1 MRKMLSLL
9 LSLAL
14 LTFLAPFTPFAR
26 AVDPLQ
32 AVLDCSTSNPTFC
45 IDSIYVIKSDG
56 TRVKGFLNGKT
67 DPETRSYAPASVLK
81 ANWQEYE
88 FPGVTFDGGN
98 VKSMYPRIFYYPI
111 GNQDC
116 FYSPCGLGAEYL
128 ETVLTPGFRSSIG
141 PNTKFMPQVSESC
154 IGKTYY
160 PGSPWPALFGP
171 GISFELNLR
180 IPNDVMKT
188 LGSGGLG
195 RAMSSVSTTFDTAN
209 SNFTVATMKIV
220 PAETSSYGCNG
231 AVLAQQ
237 GDFESDQPVYW
248 IWGVSDVRMV
258 SFGRCESIK
267 SGVSVVSNAFW
278 DNFPVWDSV
287 NSSINVALSGPHY
300 KSDGSINNVN
310 FQAKIST
317 ALAQCLWGI
326 DLTHQAKAQISLLY
340 DQAGQTQTQS
350 YTGQLINDQ
359 YVVNVTGIH
368 LSSPTLSLKFVD
380 SVTPNPTPSATP
392 TASITPSASPEPSL
406 VKTTINCVKG
416 KLIRRVTAIKP
427 SCPVGYKKK

>member
-1 MRKMLSLL
+1 MRKTLSLL
-9 LSLAL
+9 LSVVL
-14 LTFLAPFTPFAR
+14 LTFLAPFTPFAH

-67 DPETRSYAPASVLK
+67 DPEIRSYAPASVLK

-98 VKSMYPRIFYYPI
+98 VKSLYPRIFYYPL

-116 FYSPCGLGAEYL
+116 FYTPCVNGAEYL
-128 ETVLTPGFRSSIG
+128 ETVLTPGYRTALG

-154 IGKTYY
+154 VGKTYY
-160 PGSPWPALFGP
+160 PGSPWPAEFGP
-171 GISFELNLR
+171 GVSFELNLR
-180 IPNDVMKT
+180 IPSEVLRT

-195 RAMSSVSTTFDTAN
+195 RALSSASTALDFSN
-209 SNFTVATMKIV
+209 SQYATLNMKLT
-220 PAETSSYGCNG
+220 PSETSSYGCAG
-231 AVLAQQ
+231 ATLAPHA
-237 GDFESDQPVYW
+237 DFEFDQPTYW
-248 IWGVSDVRMV
+248 IWGLSDIRMS

-278 DNFPVWDSV
+278 DNFPVWDSA
-287 NSSINVALSGPHY
+287 NSSINVSLSGPHY

-350 YTGQLINDQ
+350 YTGQLVNDQ

-380 SVTPNPTPSATP
+380 SVTPDQTPSATP
-392 TASITPSASPEPSL
+392 APSASPKPSP

-416 KLIRRVTAIKP
+416 KLIRKVTAFSP
-427 SCPVGYKKK
+427 SCPAGYKKK

>member
-1 MRKMLSLL
+1 
-9 LSLAL
+9 
-14 LTFLAPFTPFAR
+14 
-26 AVDPLQ
+26 
-32 AVLDCSTSNPTFC
+32 
-45 IDSIYVIKSDG
+45 
-56 TRVKGFLNGKT
+56 
-67 DPETRSYAPASVLK
+67 
-81 ANWQEYE
+81 
-88 FPGVTFDGGN
+88 
-98 VKSMYPRIFYYPI
+98 
-111 GNQDC
+111 
-116 FYSPCGLGAEYL
+116 
-128 ETVLTPGFRSSIG
+128 
-141 PNTKFMPQVSESC
+141 MPQVSESC